1 MPQHDPTSK
10 VADRFS
16 SFGTTIFAEISALA
30 NTHEAVNLGQ
40 GFPDFDGPRRIMDAA
55 YSAMKS
61 GENQYAPLP
70 GIPTLREAIAH
81 SHESRF
87 DLRFDPGTGITVTS
101 GCTEAIAATL
111 AGLVNPGEEV
121 VLFEPYYDSYRA
133 CVALAGATPRFV
145 TLRPDADG
153 RFVFDAIELADA
165 FSDRTA
171 AVLVNTPHNPT
182 GAVLSTEELDEIAR
196 LCIEHD
202 AIAIAD
208 EVYEYM
214 VYEGEHTPI
223 ATRPGMSERTVTM
236 SSLGKT
242 FSLTGWKIGWACAP
256 ADLTAGIRAAHQYLT
271 FAVARPLQHA
281 AVEALRSTPEYFN
294 DLRNDYR
301 DRRDQMMGVLT
312 DLGFPCAA
320 PEGGYFIMADHTPF
334 GEADDVAFVKRL
346 IEEIGV
352 AAIPPSVFY
361 NEPANGKDFVRFAF
375 CKKKE
380 TLDRA
385 AERLAKLKL

>member
-1 MPQHDPTSK
+1 MHMNTSQSR

-30 NTHEAVNLGQ
+30 STHEAVNLGQ
-40 GFPDFDGPRRIMDAA
+40 GFPDFDGPEHIMDAA

-70 GIPTLREAIAH
+70 GIPRLREAIA
-81 SHESRF
+81 SSYMGRF
-87 DLRFDPGTGITVTS
+87 GLTFDPETDITVTS

-111 AGLVNPGEEV
+111 SGLVNPGEEV

-145 TLRPDADG
+145 TLRPDAHG
-153 RFVFDAIELADA
+153 RFAFDENELAEA

-182 GAVLSTEELDEIAR
+182 GAVFTPEELDAIAR

-202 AIAIAD
+202 AIAVAD
-208 EVYEYM
+208 EVYEHM

-223 ATRPGMSERTVTM
+223 ATRPGMAERTVTM

-256 ADLTAGIRAAHQYLT
+256 VNLTAGVRAAHQYLT

-281 AVEALRSTPEYFN
+281 AAEALRSPPEYFT
-294 DLRNDYR
+294 DLRESYR
-301 DRRDQMMGVLT
+301 ERRDLMMGVLT
-312 DLGFPCAA
+312 DLGFHCAA
-320 PEGGYFIMADHTPF
+320 PSGGYFIMADHTPF
-334 GEADDVAFVKRL
+334 GEADDVAFVRRL

-385 AERLAKLKL
+385 AERLSKLK